1 MYACFTYLSEI
12 RFGRHF
18 VAQLVCSDELHGFCG
33 QQCGESFG
41 AYLDYFNLVAVS
53 DRLLITKFDFAN
65 VSFTVT
71 ANQPA
76 EQQTEGNQRQLL
88 DLQTNARHTT
98 PKRFQNCGEAEDGCG
113 GETVELNDALIR
125 GELYLCDF

>member
-12 RFGRHF
+12 QFGRHF
-18 VAQLVCSDELHGFCG
+18 VAQLVCSDELHGFYK

-76 EQQTEGNQRQLL
+76 EQQTEHTSANYWIYRRTRGTQRPNASKTAGRQRTGVVGKLL
-88 DLQTNARHTT
+88 R
-98 PKRFQNCGEAEDGCG
+98 
-113 GETVELNDALIR
+113 
-125 GELYLCDF
+125 